1 MQGRGVTGGVV
12 PAVRRPLGPAL
23 RILSIALIGMGA
35 VGWLF
40 GMATT
45 ERYDGD
51 SPYDIPLG
59 GVCGAL
65 LRPQTGTTYIASCY
79 SGRVQ
84 SYNSAGDFV
93 GGWGLPSGGGLI
105 ALRVDE
111 TGPVVD
117 VVRTRKAHRFGC
129 EGASIV
135 EDGRG
140 DCGTLVPVVA
150 KGWPLAALWAQDA
163 GVARRVFTLRVT
175 DVLLSPSSIT
185 IVGAVL
191 GGFGLLWARRLL
203 TSEAQP

>member
-1 MQGRGVTGGVV
+1 MGGGT
-12 PAVRRPLGPAL
+12 PTVRRPFGLAL
-23 RILSIALIGMGA
+23 RVLSIALLGMGGI
-35 VGWLF
+35 GWLF
-40 GMATT
+40 GVATT
-45 ERYDGD
+45 ERYWGD

-65 LRPQTGTTYIASCY
+65 WRPQTGTTYIASCY

-84 SYNSAGDFV
+84 SYNSAGEFI

-105 ALRVDE
+105 ALRADE

-129 EGASIV
+129 EGADLV
-135 EDGRG
+135 ENGRG
-140 DCGTLVPVVA
+140 DCGALVPVVA
-150 KGWPLAALWAQDA
+150 RGWPLAALWAQDA

-185 IVGAVL
+185 IIGGVL
-191 GGFGLLWARRLL
+191 GGFGLLWARRLVK
-203 TSEAQP
+203 SEAQS